1 MRRDLERVTRVVN
14 SGVDDF
20 AVARTGAGAKGGGE
34 FDDHDFSALE
44 RQLPGHC
51 DSNHPRPNHHAVH
64 RFPRHCSLYSDPA
77 REILGGNPSP

>member
-44 RQLPGHC
+44 R
-51 DSNHPRPNHHAVH
+51 
-64 RFPRHCSLYSDPA
+64 
-77 REILGGNPSP
+77 